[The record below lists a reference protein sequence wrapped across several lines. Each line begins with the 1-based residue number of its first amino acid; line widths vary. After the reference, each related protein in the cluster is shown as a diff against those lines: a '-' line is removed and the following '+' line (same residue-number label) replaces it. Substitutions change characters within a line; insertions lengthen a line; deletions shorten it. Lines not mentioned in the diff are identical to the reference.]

1 MNISKIVK
9 KVLLEDDNVKGID
22 WNDQYSV
29 LNAAKNYCPAY
40 KEIIGDKEITLL
52 KPELKS
58 LFPELK
64 NYQDLSSKN
73 DQIDD
78 SIFKIENSKKDLSNI
93 ITELSIVVD
102 NLNSYKN
109 KNNKDISDK
118 SIDF

>member
-1 MNISKIVK
+1 MRIRRFNENLVELSFDRVD
-9 KVLLEDDNVKGID
+9 EM
-22 WNDQYSV
+22 
-29 LNAAKNYCPAY
+29 LN
-40 KEIIGDKEITLL
+40 EIEEFLSTLVEKDKYFDSIIN
-52 KPELKS
+52 
-58 LFPELK
+58 ELK